1 MLKERVISA
10 LILVALVIWTTLY
23 LEPVWFVLISSA
35 FILLGIWEWFK
46 LFSNR
51 DMRSIY
57 IIFIV
62 F

>member
-23 LEPVWFVLISSA
+23 LEPVWFVLISSS

-46 LFSNR
+46 LF
-51 DMRSIY
+51 
-57 IIFIV
+57 FK
-62 F
+62 